1 MLHAR
6 SFDDHAC
13 LCEYPILEVFR
24 WTRVFTWIFGIW
36 FVCNHVGV
44 VVGAAVS
51 IVGVSDRAR
60 PPSWAAPISRPSF
73 AQEHEARKM
82 RRLQSET
89 GPLYAQNLDAEQC
102 ER

>member
-1 MLHAR
+1 MDEGVHMDFRHLV
-6 SFDDHAC
+6 C
-13 LCEYPILEVFR
+13 LQAD
-24 WTRVFTWIFGIW
+24 
-36 FVCNHVGV
+36 HVGV